1 MFNPFNPEEGGWNW
15 PAKDCLTLFI
25 IKHVYCCLSNLNLD
39 FLTFVIQKPH
49 LLLCLSS
56 LIMECLTSLI
66 YKNTTT
72 DCLTPFIQKVN
83 VIKSVCAILSDVL
96 GCFLDLSIK
105 KILEIFI
112 QKASIL
118 QFIVSY
124 SSLFLLLHY
133 YSCKGRFRQHSKYL
147 VTFCWN

>member
-105 KILEIFI
+105 IILEIFLTVHSKSFNFTVYSELFQLI
-112 QKASIL
+112 
-118 QFIVSY
+118 FIVALLWLQRKI
-124 SSLFLLLHY
+124 SS
-133 YSCKGRFRQHSKYL
+133 
-147 VTFCWN
+147 TW

>member
-25 IKHVYCCLSNLNLD
+25 IKHVYCCLPNLNLD

-105 KILEIFI
+105 KILEIFLTVHSKSFNFTVYSELFQLI
-112 QKASIL
+112 
-118 QFIVSY
+118 FIVALLWLQRKI
-124 SSLFLLLHY
+124 SS
-133 YSCKGRFRQHSKYL
+133 
-147 VTFCWN
+147 TW